1 MTKGKRSQATKEAI
15 HLALRDLLQEK
26 KLDDITVTEVV
37 ERCGISRQTFYYHFR
52 DLYEVV
58 EWRFLALSEEMQD
71 YLIQA
76 DRNDRRLALELMV
89 EKMRE
94 NKNLMLNIYRAFPRS
109 YLERYLI
116 RWSQPFLED
125 QIRERAQYYRISE
138 DALEFIIDLYSF
150 GIASIL
156 LNWLDKGMSSGMVE
170 RLDYFHTL
178 LEKGLDDALRN
189 LSY

>member
-15 HLALRDLLQEK
+15 HLALWDLLQEQ
-26 KLDDITVTEVV
+26 KLDEITVTEVV

-58 EWRFLALSEEMQD
+58 EWRFLSLSEEMQD

-76 DRNDRRLALELMV
+76 DRNDRRRALEMML

-116 RWSQPFLED
+116 RWTQPFLED
-125 QIRERAQYYRISE
+125 QIRERAQYYRISQ
-138 DALEFIIDLYSF
+138 DAVEFVIDLYSF

-156 LNWLDKGMSSGMVE
+156 LNWLDKGMPGGMVE

-178 LEKGLDDALRN
+178 VEKGLDDALRN

>member
-76 DRNDRRLALELMV
+76 DRNDRRLALELIV

-138 DALEFIIDLYSF
+138 DAVEFVIDLYSF

-178 LEKGLDDALRN
+178 VEKGLDDALRN

>member
-138 DALEFIIDLYSF
+138 DAVEFIIDLYSF

-178 LEKGLDDALRN
+178 VEKGLDDALRN

>member
-15 HLALRDLLQEK
+15 HLALWDLLQEQ
-26 KLDDITVTEVV
+26 KLDEITVTEVV

-58 EWRFLALSEEMQD
+58 EWRFLSLSEEMQD

-76 DRNDRRLALELMV
+76 DRNDRHRALEMML

-116 RWSQPFLED
+116 RWTQPFLED
-125 QIRERAQYYRISE
+125 QIRERAQYYRISQ
-138 DALEFIIDLYSF
+138 DAVEFVIDLYSF

-156 LNWLDKGMSSGMVE
+156 LNWLDKGMPGGMVE

-178 LEKGLDDALRN
+178 VEKGLDDALRN